1 LQWIEKLT
9 NIRIRTGLCI
19 DYGCTGEDY
28 RLCDYCGEHDCHL
41 LDQPHYY
48 NYGFSK
54 RMIKMCSDCIINQD
68 IKLVLKTN
76 QMFEGAL
83 SAIYKSIREIQESK
97 PKRIKSL
104 DVSGVNYYEAVKHAH
119 DQSSELRDYLG
130 KDIKKRDINKNLK
143 GLWEITY
150 WILNE
155 EQKIR
160 VVSRNP
166 DNFLVSTFDLKAS
179 I

>member
-1 LQWIEKLT
+1 MH
-9 NIRIRTGLCI
+9 IRTGLCV
-19 DYGCTGEDY
+19 DHGCTGEDY
-28 RLCDYCGEHDCHL
+28 RLCDYCGKHDCHL

-48 NYGFSK
+48 YYGLSK
-54 RMIKMCSDCIINQD
+54 RMVKMCSDCMRSDD
-68 IKLVLKTN
+68 IKLALKSN

-83 SAIYKSIREIQESK
+83 HAIYKSIRDIQESK
-97 PKRIKSL
+97 QKRVKRL
-104 DVSGVNYYEAVKHAH
+104 FNDNPEVNYYEAVRHAY
-119 DQSSELRDYLG
+119 DQSMELRDYLG
-130 KDIKKRDINKNLK
+130 KAIEKRDIDKNLK

-166 DNFLVSTFDLKAS
+166 DNLLISWF
-179 I
+179 